1 MKIKHQN
8 LSLFVLTRQFLWCG
22 PWLRL
27 CAGARDDAH
36 GEEGVRGDALVRTG
50 GCLHTGGCVLTG
62 ARDEDTFVTKH
73 THMATLKCKV
83 GFQVQPHVGQLTA
96 QYKGR
101 TIFGKG
107 KVIIKCH
114 AGQKWWVDMRLFLFV
129 RLISSRQ
136 VLSCSYRVDRSSIS
150 FIKCFKF
157 NLKINPSVPHTY
169 INHGHNPYICTIK

>member
-1 MKIKHQN
+1 
-8 LSLFVLTRQFLWCG
+8 
-22 PWLRL
+22 
-27 CAGARDDAH
+27 
-36 GEEGVRGDALVRTG
+36 
-50 GCLHTGGCVLTG
+50 
-62 ARDEDTFVTKH
+62 
-73 THMATLKCKV
+73 MATLKCKV

-136 VLSCSYRVDRSSIS
+136 VLSCSYRVDRSRIS

-169 INHGHNPYICTIK
+169 INHGHNPYICTIKWKTFSYICTKKNWRAVTINKKLYICPSKLVHMPGEICTFTFSQRQLNKGIMVVVHILPSLCTW